1 MTASSIHFHLNVFYG
16 TVCKMYAYENV
27 CLQNSLKK
35 EYGMLTKEPNEP
47 SLTYKHE
54 NNVESCKII
63 TLKNYKMS

>member
-1 MTASSIHFHLNVFYG
+1 
-16 TVCKMYAYENV
+16 
-27 CLQNSLKK
+27 
-35 EYGMLTKEPNEP
+35 MLTKKPNEP